1 MTEKDRFWVLLTAKM
16 HNELDDSELIKF
28 DLFLKNKEYKKIYFQ
43 MQDLNT
49 DLQIAGNLKSVS
61 TIRSWQRI
69 KRELRS
75 ESLRLIVNVVK
86 YAAIIVLAFLL
97 GNVLTNK
104 FNKTNTVSG
113 FAEVRV
119 PLGQM
124 TELTLYDGTR
134 VWLNSGTT
142 LRYSNDF
149 GIKERFVALEG
160 EAFFDVAK
168 NGSSFK
174 VKFRNKEVEVLGT
187 RFNIVA
193 YPDEN
198 ISQVTLV
205 EGKVNLNAGNGNIIA
220 QLQPSQQININEQ
233 TQKANIELV
242 ETNFYVSWTEGKI
255 VFEQEKLS
263 EISKKL
269 ERWYNVDIQFE
280 DDSITALDFS
290 GTILKNKP
298 FDQIIKAFEILL
310 PINIKYTH
318 VPGAKDIV
326 FISKK

>member
-16 HNELDDSELIKF
+16 HNELDGSELIEF
-28 DLFLKNKEYKKIYFQ
+28 DLFLKNEEYKKIYLQ
-43 MQDLNT
+43 MQELNT

-61 TIRSWQRI
+61 SIRSWQRI

-75 ESLRLIVNVVK
+75 ESLRLIANVVK

-142 LRYSNDF
+142 LRYNNDF

-168 NGSSFK
+168 TGSSFK
-174 VKFRNKEVEVLGT
+174 VMFRNKEVEVLGT

-220 QLQPSQQININEQ
+220 QLQPSQQINIDEQ

-310 PINIKYTH
+310 PIKIKYTH